1 LAAYDMRS
9 QSGPVIALSALALL
23 AVGFLAGARFGARR
37 DAAGSGLPQR
47 VAYRCPMHPA
57 FLSERPGECPSCRMA
72 LVAVEPAAAGARED
86 PQPVPGRAA
95 VVLSAERRQLL
106 GVRSEAVRRV
116 PLDRMIRTVGRV
128 APDEMLDPK
137 RRWIL
142 ADVHERDLAGVR
154 VGTSADATLPH
165 LPGQVFNGSLHDM
178 APVVDGKTRSI
189 RVRIEVEDRDGALKP
204 GMLADVFLRVSL
216 GPGLAV
222 NQNAVIDAGLRRLVF
237 LDRGE
242 GRYEPR
248 EVTLGARAG
257 PLQEVLEGLSEG
269 DRVVTSAHF
278 LLDSESS
285 LSAAAPPAAPR

>member
-1 LAAYDMRS
+1 MKS
-9 QSGPVIALSALALL
+9 QVAGPVVVLSALALL
-23 AVGFLAGARFGARR
+23 GVGFLAGVRYTTRR
-37 DAAGSGLPQR
+37 AATAPAG
-47 VAYRCPMHPA
+47 AYRCPMHPA
-57 FLSERPGECPSCRMA
+57 YVSESPGECPSCRMR
-72 LVAVEPAAAGARED
+72 LVPIERAGTGANEATASS
-86 PQPVPGRAA
+86 VPGRAT

-116 PLDRMIRTVGRV
+116 PLDRAIRTVGRV
-128 APDEMLDPK
+128 APDETSGPR

-154 VGTSADATLPH
+154 VGTSAEATVPH
-165 LPGQVFNGSLHDM
+165 LPRQVFKGAVGDM
-178 APVVDGKTRSI
+178 APVVDGRTRSI
-189 RVRIEVEDRDGALKP
+189 RVRIEVENRDDALKP
-204 GMLADVFLRVSL
+204 GMLADVFLRVAL
-216 GPGLAV
+216 GFGLAV
-222 NQNAVIDAGLRRLVF
+222 NQDAVIDAGLRRLVF

-257 PLQEVLEGLSEG
+257 PLQQVLAGLAEG
-269 DRVVTSAHF
+269 DRVVTSANF